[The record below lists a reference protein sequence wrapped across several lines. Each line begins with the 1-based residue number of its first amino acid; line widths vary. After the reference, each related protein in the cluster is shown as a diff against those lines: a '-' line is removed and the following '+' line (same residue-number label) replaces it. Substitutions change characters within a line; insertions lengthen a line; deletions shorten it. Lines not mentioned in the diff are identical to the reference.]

1 MAEYVL
7 IDGYLDAFRT
17 QVRWRQDVEDLVA
30 EVGDHLYSTVER
42 FEAHGTEAQLAQ
54 RQTLDRFGDPRLM
67 ADAFASTPRGGIAVP
82 TKFTNTAGFA
92 GIAASALWVAAVAIF
107 LIASARDFDDTPVAL
122 AFMASLLGA
131 GALTTWATAGIRQRL
146 GGLGWLGLLGLV
158 ILGIGVAVSVFFWAI
173 PFWMG
178 VQGLGMLLVALAAW
192 PIGVAPKPATAA
204 YGSGMFLGVLTFV
217 VLRAM
222 EVGPV
227 DEWGDY
233 EVAWQAGLTVG
244 LLITA
249 AGLLGLGL
257 WLRNEEPANIDT
269 GTTPDD
275 AVAA

>member
-1 MAEYVL
+1 M
-7 IDGYLDAFRT
+7 
-17 QVRWRQDVEDLVA
+17 
-30 EVGDHLYSTVER
+30 
-42 FEAHGTEAQLAQ
+42 
-54 RQTLDRFGDPRLM
+54 
-67 ADAFASTPRGGIAVP
+67 P

-92 GIAASALWVAAVAIF
+92 GIAASALWVTVVAIF
-107 LIASARDFDDTPVAL
+107 WIASAGDFDSTPLGLV
-122 AFMASLLGA
+122 FMASILGA
-131 GALTTWATAGIRQRL
+131 GALTAWATAGMRQRL
-146 GGLGWLGLLGLV
+146 GGLGWLGLVGLV

-178 VQGLGMLLVALAAW
+178 LQGLGMLLVAVAAW

-204 YGSGMFLGVLTFV
+204 YGSGMFLGLVTFV

-249 AGLLGLGL
+249 AGILGLGL
-257 WLRNEEPANIDT
+257 WLRNEEPADIDS
-269 GTTPDD
+269 TPDD